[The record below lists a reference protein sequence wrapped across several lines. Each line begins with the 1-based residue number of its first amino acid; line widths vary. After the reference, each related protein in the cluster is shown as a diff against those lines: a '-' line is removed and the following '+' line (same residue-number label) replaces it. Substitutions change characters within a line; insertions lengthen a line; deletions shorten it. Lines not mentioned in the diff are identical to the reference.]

1 MGRASKVESK
11 SSATVHRRANQ
22 DKSSV
27 SGGDVSVLPFI

>member
-11 SSATVHRRANQ
+11 SNATVHRANQ

-27 SGGDVSVLPFI
+27 SDGDVSVLPFI